1 MCPASKDA
9 ADSRRPKP
17 GADNA
22 AEAVRV
28 VLEIP
33 TDARFVSLARTAAIG
48 MVADED
54 PDLETV
60 ENLRLAV
67 NELVSAVLENST
79 GATVSIQF
87 ELGAGGG
94 GTELF
99 VRAIPSD
106 AAGEVSVDPLTR
118 RILESVTSEHRF
130 LPDGS
135 AELRIHQTRE

>member
-94 GTELF
+94 TELF

-135 AELRIHQTRE
+135 AELRIHQTRG

>member
-1 MCPASKDA
+1 MCPASNDA
-9 ADSRRPKP
+9 ADSRGPNP
-17 GADNA
+17 AADNA

-87 ELGAGGG
+87 ELGAGGD
-94 GTELF
+94 TELF

-135 AELRIHQTRE
+135 AELRIHQTRG